1 MENAKK
7 FFEELAKTE
16 EAKALFESVETP
28 ETEEARIAAYIDIA
42 GKLGLELTADE
53 INAYFTA
60 NEVDLAEVS
69 DKELEQLSGGSNIDT
84 CGYLYQKIWAETWAL
99 YALKCAH
106 MSTQAWVN
114 HKVKSMGLE

>member
-16 EAKALFESVETP
+16 EAKALFKSVETP

-53 INAYFTA
+53 INAYFAA
-60 NEVDLAEVS
+60 NKADVAEIS
-69 DKELEQLSGGSNIDT
+69 DKELEQLSSGADT
-84 CGYLYQKIWAETWAL
+84 EACGLGYRKLFEDVSFMYMSKCSIAVVEL
-99 YALKCAH
+99 SYRNKLESLGLK
-106 MSTQAWVN
+106 
-114 HKVKSMGLE
+114 